1 MELEIFVH
9 GALCMAYSGRCLLSG
24 YINKRDPNQGT
35 CTNACRWEYNVQEGK
50 EDSIG
55 NIVHIHEPIPVQN
68 VEPTLGIGAPTDKVF
83 MIEEAQRPGEYM
95 TAFEDE
101 HGTYIMNSKD
111 LRAIQ
116 HVERLTKMGV
126 HSLKIEGR
134 TKSFYYCARTAQV
147 YRRAID
153 DAAAV
158 LELTADYD
166 WLATKDIKSPED
178 LVGYDAIWVVPGSPY
193 ENEDGAFIAIR
204 YARENAIPFLGTC
217 GGFQHAVIEYARNVL
232 GWSDANHGETV
243 QSGRL
248 VITPLSCSL
257 VEQTGEVELRP
268 HTLIARA
275 YGRDEIVEAYHC
287 NFGVASAFV
296 EALNA
301 DALKVTGWDNDGD
314 VRAIE
319 LTTHPFFV
327 ATLFQHERGALEG
340 RPVPLAREFLR
351 AARR

>member
-1 MELEIFVH
+1 METSPLTSTLRI
-9 GALCMAYSGRCLLSG
+9 ALVGDY
-24 YINKRDPNQGT
+24 
-35 CTNACRWEYNVQEGK
+35 NAATVAHQA
-50 EDSIG
+50 
-55 NIVHIHEPIPVQN
+55 IP
-68 VEPTLGIGAPTDKVF
+68 L
-83 MIEEAQRPGEYM
+83 
-95 TAFEDE
+95 
-101 HGTYIMNSKD
+101 
-111 LRAIQ
+111 
-116 HVERLTKMGV
+116 
-126 HSLKIEGR
+126 
-134 TKSFYYCARTAQV
+134 
-147 YRRAID
+147 AID

-301 DALKVTGWDNDGD
+301 EALKVTGWDNDGD
-314 VRAIE
+314 MRAIE